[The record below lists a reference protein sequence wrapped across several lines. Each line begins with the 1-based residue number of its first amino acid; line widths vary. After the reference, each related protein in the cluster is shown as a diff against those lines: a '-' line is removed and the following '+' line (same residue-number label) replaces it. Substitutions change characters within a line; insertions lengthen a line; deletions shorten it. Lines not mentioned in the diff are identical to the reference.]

1 MGKHRKQRESRLSAA
16 MRGAIVAG
24 AVTAGTVALPAAPA
38 LAAPLEIPGV
48 GTFDV
53 PEIPGLPPLAP
64 PAPIIAQSAG
74 ERALDAARTKVGAA
88 YAYGSSGP
96 NAFDCSGFVQWAYH
110 QAGISL
116 PRTSF
121 EQANVGAPIAF
132 GDLRP
137 GDIVVTNGGG
147 HAGVYAGNGQ
157 ILHASTYGVP
167 VGYAPLSQYS
177 VYSLRRI

>member
-1 MGKHRKQRESRLSAA
+1 MGKHSKQRESRMRAT
-16 MRGAIVAG
+16 MRGVIVAG
-24 AVTAGTVALPAAPA
+24 AVTAATVALPADPA

-48 GTFDV
+48 GVFDV
-53 PEIPGLPPLAP
+53 PEIPGIPQVAP
-64 PAPIIAQSAG
+64 PPPVFQQSSG
-74 ERALDAARTKVGAA
+74 ERALDAARTKVGAS

-96 NAFDCSGFVQWAYH
+96 NAFDCSGFVQWAYR

-121 EQANVGAPIAF
+121 EQANVGAPVAF

-147 HAGVYAGNGQ
+147 HAGVYAGGGQ

-177 VYSLRRI
+177 IFSIRRI

>member
-1 MGKHRKQRESRLSAA
+1 MRATV
-16 MRGAIVAG
+16 RGAIVAG

-38 LAAPLEIPGV
+38 LAAPFEIPGV

-53 PEIPGLPPLAP
+53 PEIPGIPQLAP
-64 PAPIIAQSAG
+64 PAPIIPQSAG
-74 ERALDAARTKVGAA
+74 DRALDAARSKVGAA

-96 NAFDCSGFVQWAYH
+96 NAFDCSGFVQWAYR

-121 EQANVGAPIAF
+121 EQANVGAPVAF

-147 HAGVYAGNGQ
+147 HAGVYAGDGQ

-177 VYSLRRI
+177 VYSIRRM

>member
-1 MGKHRKQRESRLSAA
+1 MNLGWARPCAA
-16 MRGAIVAG
+16 RSSQAPSPPEQWPFRPHPPSPPPSKF
-24 AVTAGTVALPAAPA
+24 PASGPSTSPRSPGI
-38 LAAPLEIPGV
+38 AARI
-48 GTFDV
+48 
-53 PEIPGLPPLAP
+53 AP

-74 ERALDAARTKVGAA
+74 DRALDAARTKVGAS

-96 NAFDCSGFVQWAYH
+96 NAFDCSGFVQWAYR

-116 PRTSF
+116 PRTSY
-121 EQANVGAPIAF
+121 EQANVGAPVAF

-147 HAGVYAGNGQ
+147 HAGVYAGDGQ

-177 VYSLRRI
+177 VYSIRRI